1 MKQQNVTIADIKRAQ
16 KNITGIVKETDLI
29 YDYATSHKFKANVF
43 LKLENTQVVKSFKIR
58 GALNAIKNLSPQQAK
73 AGVIAASA
81 GNHAQGV
88 AYSAT
93 KLGIKSVIVMPNSTP
108 LVKVKATLGFGGEVI
123 FGPTPLFDDANKLS
137 QELAKKRGFTLI
149 PPYDHP
155 DVIAGQGTIGLE
167 ILKHNPQIDTVIVQ
181 IGGGGLIGGIATAI
195 KAIKPSCEIIG
206 VQTENFPDAR
216 DLFKGNRLKTPCRY
230 QPSLADG
237 IHVKTPSNLAMQIVK
252 KYAKD
257 VVTVTNREIEK
268 AVL

>member
-1 MKQQNVTIADIKRAQ
+1 MKQSVTINDIKKAQ
-16 KNITGIVKETDLI
+16 KNIAGIVKTTDLI
-29 YDYATSHKFKANVF
+29 YDYSTSHEFKANVY

-93 KLGIKSVIVMPNSTP
+93 KLGIKSVIVMPNSAP
-108 LVKVKATLGFGGEVI
+108 LAKVKATLDFGGEVV

-137 QELAKKRGFTLI
+137 NELAQKEGFTLI
-149 PPYDHP
+149 PPYNHP

-167 ILKHNPQIDTVIVQ
+167 ILKQNPHIDTVIVQ
-181 IGGGGLIGGIATAI
+181 IGGGGLISGIATAI
-195 KAIKPSCEIIG
+195 KAIKPSCQIIG

-216 DLFKGNRLKTPCRY
+216 DLFKGNKLKTNQRY
-230 QPSLADG
+230 QLSIADG
-237 IHVKTPSNLAMQIVK
+237 IHVKTPSPLAIQIIKQYVK
-252 KYAKD
+252 D
-257 VVTVTNREIEK
+257 IVTVTNSEIEK
-268 AVL
+268 AIL

>member
-1 MKQQNVTIADIKRAQ
+1 MKNSITLKDIKIAQ

-29 YDYATSHKFKANVF
+29 YDYYSSKKFHANVY

-58 GALNAIKNLSPQQAK
+58 GALNAIKKLNTKQAK

-93 KLGIKSVIVMPNSTP
+93 QLGIKSTIVMPNSTP
-108 LVKVKATLGFGGEVI
+108 LTKINATLGFGGEVV
-123 FGPTPLFDDANKLS
+123 FGPSPIFDDANKLS
-137 QELAKKRGFTLI
+137 KELSIQHGYTLI

-167 ILKHNPQIDTVIVQ
+167 ILKQNPNIDLVIVQ
-181 IGGGGLIGGIATAI
+181 IGGGGLIAGISTAI

-206 VQTENFPDAR
+206 VQTENFPAAR
-216 DLFKGNRLKTPCRY
+216 DIFKGNQLKTNKRNMS
-230 QPSLADG
+230 SLADG
-237 IHVKTPSNLAMQIVK
+237 IAVREPSKMAMTIVK
-252 KYAKD
+252 KYVKD
-257 VVTVTNREIEK
+257 IVTVSEPEIEK
-268 AVL
+268 AIL